1 MDLNEIQVFTKVV
14 EVGSFTSAGERLS
27 MTKATVSRKIADLEE
42 RLGVRLLNRTT
53 RQLNLTETGQA
64 FYERCSRIMT
74 DLADAQALVTT
85 RAEQVRGKLKVVM
98 PIELGQMLMGR
109 FLGHFMQKYPDVEI
123 DAELT
128 NRRIDMV
135 QEGVD
140 VNIQVGLGQDSNLI
154 ARRLT
159 STRTIMVASPD
170 YLAASSPLL
179 HPEDLNDHENLLLK
193 MSGDAYEPLRFVKSK
208 EQVTIQP
215 KGRLHC
221 NNVTFAREAMLSG
234 MGVGALPLFM
244 ALPYVNEGRL
254 VRVLPEW
261 TMESGEMYAL
271 YQSRQYMPKL
281 LKTFLDE
288 LSETLIELDK
298 LKTSSCKDRD
308 EMISE
313 AIAKN
318 SDAIKDDLLNQVLS
332 KFTSEDKKQ
341 MAKVS

>member
-14 EVGSFTSAGERLS
+14 EVGSFTAAGERLG

-64 FYERCSRIMT
+64 FYERCSRIMA
-74 DLADAQALVTT
+74 DLGDAQALVTT

-98 PIELGQMLMGR
+98 PIELGQLLMGR

-140 VNIQVGLGQDSNLI
+140 VHIQVGLGQDSNLI
-154 ARRLT
+154 ARRLGT
-159 STRTIMVASPD
+159 SQKVLVAAPEYLEGNGAIM
-170 YLAASSPLL
+170 
-179 HPEDLNDHENLLLK
+179 HPEDLADHENVLLK
-193 MSGDAYEPLRFVKSK
+193 TAGDSYEPWHFNKGK
-208 EQVTIQP
+208 ERVTVQP
-215 KGRLHC
+215 KGRMHC
-221 NNVTFAREAMLSG
+221 NNVTFAREALVSG
-234 MGVGALPLFM
+234 LGVGFLPLFL

-254 VRVLPEW
+254 VRVLPDWDIE
-261 TMESGEMYAL
+261 GADMYAL

-288 LSETLIELDK
+288 VSATMAEMSK
-298 LKTSSCKDRD
+298 LKTHCMLDKEHLLDQL
-308 EMISE
+308 M
-313 AIAKN
+313 KN
-318 SDAIKDDLLNQVLS
+318 QGGSVAS
-332 KFTSEDKKQ
+332 Q
-341 MAKVS
+341 MEKAGALPRKGAA

>member
-14 EVGSFTSAGERLS
+14 EVGSFTSAGERLN

-74 DLADAQALVTT
+74 DLGDAQALVTT
-85 RAEQVRGKLKVVM
+85 RAEQVRGKLKIVM

-109 FLGHFMQKYPDVEI
+109 FLGHFMRRYPDVEI

-154 ARRLT
+154 ARRLS
-159 STRTIMVASPD
+159 STRKILVASPE
-170 YLAASSPLL
+170 YLAGNSPLL
-179 HPEDLNDHENLLLK
+179 HPEDLGDHENILLK
-193 MSGDAYEPLRFVKSK
+193 MSGDAYEPLRFSKGK
-208 EQVTIQP
+208 EQVTVQP
-215 KGRLHC
+215 KGRMHC
-221 NNVTFAREAMLSG
+221 NNVTFAREALLSG
-234 MGVGALPLFM
+234 LGVGSLPLFM

-254 VRVLPEW
+254 VRVLPDW

-288 LSETLIELDK
+288 LSETMAEMDK
-298 LKTSSCKDRD
+298 LKTSACLDREEILD
-308 EMISE
+308 QMMASSRKLSE
-313 AIAKN
+313 NGLVEKVLAKID
-318 SDAIKDDLLNQVLS
+318 SKARDAV
-332 KFTSEDKKQ
+332 
-341 MAKVS
+341 A

>member
-14 EVGSFTSAGERLS
+14 EVGSFTSAGERLG

-53 RQLNLTETGQA
+53 RQLNLTETGKA

-74 DLADAQALVTT
+74 DLDDAQALVTT

-98 PIELGQMLMGR
+98 PIELGQLMMGR

-128 NRRIDMV
+128 NRRVDMV

-140 VNIQVGLGQDSNLI
+140 VHIQVGLGQDSNLI
-154 ARRLT
+154 ARRLG
-159 STRTIMVASPD
+159 SSKKIMVASPD
-170 YLAASSPLL
+170 YLAKAPPLL
-179 HPEDLNDHENLLLK
+179 HPEDLNDHENILLK
-193 MSGDAYEPLRFVKSK
+193 QSGDSYEPLHFSK
-208 EQVTIQP
+208 GKEKLTVQV

-221 NNVTFAREAMLSG
+221 NNVTFAREALLSG
-234 MGVGALPLFM
+234 LGVGFMPLFL

-254 VRVLPEW
+254 VRILPEW
-261 TMESGEMYAL
+261 NMDGGEMYAL

-288 LSETLIELDK
+288 VSRTLDEMDK
-298 LKTSSCKDRD
+298 LKTKCMLDKEHLLAHLMRDQVSQEKDLMAAVLENARKAD
-308 EMISE
+308 
-313 AIAKN
+313 K
-318 SDAIKDDLLNQVLS
+318 DA
-332 KFTSEDKKQ
+332 
-341 MAKVS
+341 AA